1 MTAIKLASYIL
12 DTAPKAEVEA
22 LLNPLAEE
30 NGSWSNIAKEMLAML
45 AIREGDLDTAKKL
58 YGEILNTPELSDG
71 LKLRI
76 QDMLSVLDS
85 ANK

>member
-1 MTAIKLASYIL
+1 MAVDNRFNLTGYCIY
-12 DTAPKAEVEA
+12 
-22 LLNPLAEE
+22 
-30 NGSWSNIAKEMLAML
+30 GSWSNIAKEMLAML

>member
-1 MTAIKLASYIL
+1 
-12 DTAPKAEVEA
+12 
-22 LLNPLAEE
+22 
-30 NGSWSNIAKEMLAML
+30 MLAML
-45 AIREGDLDTAKKL
+45 AIREGDLDMAKKL

>member
-1 MTAIKLASYIL
+1 
-12 DTAPKAEVEA
+12 
-22 LLNPLAEE
+22 
-30 NGSWSNIAKEMLAML
+30 MLAML